1 MKNVWMLDL
10 APTTVHTIAALFVC
24 AQLGLSLHFD
34 KVFSPPPLKVSLLEN
49 KKVYETKRLDK
60 ANPSRRSN
68 W

>member
-34 KVFSPPPLKVSLLEN
+34 KAFSPPPSKFLFWKIRKSM
-49 KKVYETKRLDK
+49 KQKD
-60 ANPSRRSN
+60 
-68 W
+68 